1 MILCATLWLLSLRPM
16 KKGDDF
22 FGFEKYRFAHRGL
35 HGKNIAENSLA
46 AFSLAANR
54 GYGAE
59 LDIRLTKDGELVVF
73 HDASLRRM
81 TGADG
86 ATENLTKKER
96 RKLLLQNSQEHIPL
110 LSEVLP
116 LFEGKAPLILELKTA
131 DGNYAE
137 LTRRVCEL
145 LVNYPRVK
153 FCIESFDPRVLR
165 WLKKHRPS
173 ILRGQ
178 LTHRSALNLSLNF
191 WTKPHFVACKFE
203 DRNALAMRICRRFWG
218 VREIF
223 WTITTA
229 EAEKI
234 ARECGAG
241 VIFEEEL
248 CTIS

>member
-1 MILCATLWLLSLRPM
+1 M
-16 KKGDDF
+16 KRSEGF
-22 FGFEKYRFAHRGL
+22 FGFDRYLYAHRGL
-35 HGKNIAENSLA
+35 HGKNVPENSLA
-46 AFSLAANR
+46 AFSCAADR

-73 HDASLRRM
+73 HDASLLRM

-86 ATENLTKKER
+86 ATENMTKKER

-110 LSEVLP
+110 LIEVLP
-116 LFEGKAPLILELKTA
+116 LFEDRAPLILELKTA

-145 LVNYPRVK
+145 LVNFPRVK

-165 WLKKHRPS
+165 WLRKHRPD
-173 ILRGQ
+173 IVRGQ
-178 LTHRSALNLSLNF
+178 LTYRSALNLSLNF

-203 DRNALAMRICRRFWG
+203 DRNALIMRICRKLSG
-218 VREIF
+218 VREVY

-229 EAEKI
+229 EAKKI
-234 ARECGAG
+234 ALESGAG
-241 VIFEEEL
+241 IIFEEET
-248 CTIS
+248 CTIN